1 MPQQTR
7 RKRRTKHRGNAAGMV
22 EARGRTGRK
31 LTDAE
36 RGSSGKGL
44 VRMPG
49 AHRPAA
55 RLNTPPSWR
64 SAIIKAGIA
73 ALLFAVAVTLFFG
86 QPIVGAIGLALFTFL
101 LYVPLSY
108 YTDRLIYRRHQKRKA
123 QG

>member
-36 RGSSGKGL
+36 RGPSGKGS
-44 VRMPG
+44 VRMTG
-49 AHRPAA
+49 AQRRDM

-73 ALLFAVAVTLFFG
+73 AVLFAVAVTLFFG

-108 YTDRLIYRRHQKRKA
+108 YTDRLVYRRHQKRKA